1 MPPLRKLSALEA
13 NKYSRLEGAP
23 QLTWYKAGG
32 RGELMLLGDTHP
44 ENDDEIIYPGHALE
58 QRRMQMRT
66 SDP

>member
-44 ENDDEIIYPGHALE
+44 ENDDEIIYDWPW
-58 QRRMQMRT
+58 RRVLPRGIK
-66 SDP
+66 